1 MYETKEEVYEYILDS
16 LGFNGMYYIVIDD
29 KFIPNQEFL
38 SFLNGKKKK
47 AVKQDNDVIHR
58 IKDVLVEVYHKEDLY
73 LSNGEKRKK
82 ASYRFPKSN
91 QMTTM
96 NDLTH
101 KAKKAILDFTF
112 EKSEEW
118 IERFLESIRNYYES
132 LEYPKTLSKYFEEG
146 VYLNYENY
154 LEKTDSESTNWKKV

>member
-1 MYETKEEVYEYILDS
+1 MSMYETKEEVYEHILDS
-16 LGFNGMYYIVIDD
+16 LGFNGMYYVIIDN
-29 KFIPNQEFL
+29 KYIPNQEFL
-38 SFLNGKKKK
+38 YFLNGKKKK
-47 AVKQDNDVIHR
+47 LVKVESDIINR

-82 ASYRFPKSN
+82 ASYRFPNSN

-96 NDLTH
+96 NDLTL
-101 KAKKAILDFTF
+101 KAKKIIEDFT
-112 EKSEEW
+112 SNQTEEW
-118 IERFLESIRNYYES
+118 IERFLEAIRNYYTE

-154 LEKTDSESTNWKKV
+154 LEKIETNTRYK